1 MFMQIAVCSNNL
13 ATAFD
18 ASKQY
23 SRAVD
28 LVSQSLKIAESL
40 QSQEG
45 GDDSVDKACIHHYI
59 PIFYINLGNIHS
71 NNGSYSII
79 IGW

>member
-1 MFMQIAVCSNNL
+1 MQVAVCCNNL

-40 QSQEG
+40 QSRSQQES
-45 GDDSVDKACIHHYI
+45 GDDSVEEARINHYI

-71 NNGSYSII
+71 NNGT
-79 IGW
+79 